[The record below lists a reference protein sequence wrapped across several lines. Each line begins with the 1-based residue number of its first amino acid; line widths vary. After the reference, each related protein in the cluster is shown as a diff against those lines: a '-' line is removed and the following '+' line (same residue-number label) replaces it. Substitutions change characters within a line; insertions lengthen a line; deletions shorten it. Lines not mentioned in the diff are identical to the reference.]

1 MLDVRLGLSLILIH
15 LTTVT
20 GRTMPRPG
28 PGQITGNNFHSSQ
41 ISQHYSLNKPLLS
54 TLSLTFWTSPYR
66 AWLRLLLVLA
76 GRNYS
81 DSPRV
86 LVWGLAGLRVG
97 ERVKGLSIPDQIKS
111 KQLTRSD
118 LKKGGVL
125 VSIFEISKVR
135 IFTEVFAFFRSL
147 EVISYHVNIWTR
159 VSHTKLLYSQWGILH
174 SRGKILTP
182 DKRDT

>member
-1 MLDVRLGLSLILIH
+1 MAP
-15 LTTVT
+15 T
-20 GRTMPRPG
+20 PPG
-28 PGQITGNNFHSSQ
+28 
-41 ISQHYSLNKPLLS
+41 
-54 TLSLTFWTSPYR
+54 
-66 AWLRLLLVLA
+66 VA

-86 LVWGLAGLRVG
+86 LLWGLAGLRIG

-111 KQLTRSD
+111 KQFTRSD

-147 EVISYHVNIWTR
+147 EVISYHVNI
-159 VSHTKLLYSQWGILH
+159 
-174 SRGKILTP
+174 
-182 DKRDT
+182 